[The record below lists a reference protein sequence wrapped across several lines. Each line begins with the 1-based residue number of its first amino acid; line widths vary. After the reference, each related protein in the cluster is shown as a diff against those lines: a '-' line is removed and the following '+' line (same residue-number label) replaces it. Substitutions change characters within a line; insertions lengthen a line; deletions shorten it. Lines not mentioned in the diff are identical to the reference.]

1 VIDNITTK
9 MPTWMI
15 NMIALDIVHD
25 DGNDDGEVIT
35 TNTTNTANVIKCSL
49 PDLRCK
55 VEM

>member
-1 VIDNITTK
+1 
-9 MPTWMI
+9 MI